1 PCTYFAH
8 ITRPPSRRALWD
20 TTVTE
25 LLAGIY
31 EPDERGHR
39 PPECLYGAT
48 KMWAHLR
55 RQGFPVARCTIERI
69 MRSHGWRGVMRAR
82 KVGTTVPGPV
92 AARAPDL
99 VGRCLAAWRPDAL
112 WVADL
117 TYVPMAGG
125 GFGYTAFVIDA
136 FAGYIPGWECSLSKS
151 ARFVE
156 LAIRQAVG
164 LRYRQGHPL
173 CGETVRHSDAG
184 SQYTSVR

>member
-1 PCTYFAH
+1 
-8 ITRPPSRRALWD
+8 
-20 TTVTE
+20 
-25 LLAGIY
+25 
-31 EPDERGHR
+31 
-39 PPECLYGAT
+39 
-48 KMWAHLR
+48 M
-55 RQGFPVARCTIERI
+55 
-69 MRSHGWRGVMRAR
+69 
-82 KVGTTVPGPV
+82 
-92 AARAPDL
+92 
-99 VGRCLAAWRPDAL
+99 
-112 WVADL
+112 ADL

>member
-1 PCTYFAH
+1 LICQFITEHRQVFGVAPICRALTELGVPIAPRTYFAH
-8 ITRPPSRRALWD
+8 IIRPPSMRALWD

-31 EPDERGHR
+31 EPDERGRR

-82 KVGTTVPGPV
+82 KVRTTIPDPV

-99 VGRCLAAWRPDAL
+99 VGRCFTASRPDAL
-112 WVADL
+112 WVADF

-125 GFGYTAFVIDA
+125 GSAARRSSSTRSPATSP
-136 FAGYIPGWECSLSKS
+136 AGS
-151 ARFVE
+151 AR
-156 LAIRQAVG
+156 
-164 LRYRQGHPL
+164 
-173 CGETVRHSDAG
+173 
-184 SQYTSVR
+184 